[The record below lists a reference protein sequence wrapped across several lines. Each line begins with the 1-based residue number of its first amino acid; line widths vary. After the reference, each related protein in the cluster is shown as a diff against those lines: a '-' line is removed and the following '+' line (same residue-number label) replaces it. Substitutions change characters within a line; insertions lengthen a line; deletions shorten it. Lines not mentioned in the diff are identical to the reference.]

1 MAKLKTKLGGK
12 KSGKKIETGKALDRS
27 PSHLLHRALQLA
39 LDIYAEETGPDA
51 VTQRQYAV
59 LAAVAAHEGL
69 TQTDL
74 VRSTG
79 IDRSTLADLV
89 ARMIGKTLLARQ
101 RSTADARA
109 NTVSLTEAGRAA
121 LEAAKPKVAVADA
134 RILKLLPTRKRDAFL
149 SVLRDMG
156 RVAESMAAADSV
168 DAAPK
173 TKKKKKDK
181 PAKTAKPAKL
191 VKAAKP
197 AKAAKAAKVAKPAK
211 SAKPVR
217 AVKTTK
223 PAKVVKPAKA
233 AKPVKIA
240 KRPKRAAPAKAPKA
254 TKAKKP
260 KKAAAKAPASAA

>member
-1 MAKLKTKLGGK
+1 MAKLKTKPGGK
-12 KSGKKIETGKALDRS
+12 KAARKVETGKTLERS

-89 ARMIGKTLLARQ
+89 ARMIGKGLLARQ

-109 NTVSLTEAGRAA
+109 NTVRLTEPGRAA
-121 LEAAKPKVAVADA
+121 LDAAKPRVAAADA

-149 SVLRDMG
+149 GVLRDRG
-156 RVAESMAAADSV
+156 RVAEAMADADEV
-168 DAAPK
+168 ETAPK
-173 TKKKKKDK
+173 LKKKKK
-181 PAKTAKPAKL
+181 AKPAKAVKVAKPAPAAKP

-197 AKAAKAAKVAKPAK
+197 AKAPAPKVAKK
-211 SAKPVR
+211 
-217 AVKTTK
+217 
-223 PAKVVKPAKA
+223 
-233 AKPVKIA
+233 
-240 KRPKRAAPAKAPKA
+240 
-254 TKAKKP
+254 KKP
-260 KKAAAKAPASAA
+260 KKVPVAAPAGA